1 MIEIRVNGVPTPVAD
16 RTTISNLLTQLSIQS
31 KAIAVERNGE
41 IVQRDNFNNCE
52 LEPCDSLEIVTLVGG
67 G

>member
-1 MIEIRVNGVPTPVAD
+1 MIEIRVNGEPTPVAGG
-16 RTTISNLLTQLSIQS
+16 TTIFDLLNQLSIQT

-41 IVQRDNFNNCE
+41 IVQRSNFKDCE
-52 LEPCDSLEIVTLVGG
+52 LESSDSLEIVTLVGG